1 HHTFRLGTLAI
12 RALGPSEAVSILTRH
27 IEALHDALYAYL
39 TVYYRQVIVFALLF
53 AFALVLEPL
62 VSLAFILFA
71 VIVWAVCLKIVAYF
85 RARSDQASHQAAER
99 LTIIRESLMLMRLVK
114 IFLMEQFN
122 QARIERQLSRYS
134 QVQRIRYRGEHL
146 AAPLL
151 VMMSGFCALL
161 LL

>member
-1 HHTFRLGTLAI
+1 WLARWNTWLWNEPGEERSLLPPSITGLFLIALVLGLLGGILTILMREMAAVATIEATTRLRRAVYHHTFRLGTLAI

-71 VIVWAVCLKIVAYF
+71 VIVWAVGLKIVAYF
-85 RARSDQASHQAAER
+85 R
-99 LTIIRESLMLMRLVK
+99 
-114 IFLMEQFN
+114 
-122 QARIERQLSRYS
+122 
-134 QVQRIRYRGEHL
+134 
-146 AAPLL
+146 
-151 VMMSGFCALL
+151 
-161 LL
+161 